1 MGSVLPRLGWSSWL
15 INSTL
20 PRLGVLAHHPD
31 GDYTRGADIGGVRA
45 DWENGS
51 RRGAGRR
58 VGDDMTSDRPVA
70 PLLTVKQVI
79 PRVRDGAVCR
89 DRLNERLTSATS
101 RLTLVVAPAG
111 WGKTVLLS
119 SWATSLGPDAKVA
132 WLSLDEDDDEP
143 VRFWRYLIGALR
155 TASDAISAAALE
167 ALLAPG
173 LRPLDLAVPIL
184 LNELAA
190 ASAPDVLVLDD
201 FHMINSSEL
210 HEEVEY
216 FVSYLPQTL
225 RLLVASR
232 QDPPLPLARLRARGE
247 LTEVRAE
254 DLRFDQAESTAMLTA
269 LAGPDLAESDMV
281 AAWRRAEGWAAGL
294 QLAGVALRS
303 RPDGTQRTE
312 LVDDERNMIDYFAA
326 EVMPELTAEQYDLL
340 VRAAPLDRLSGPLCD
355 AALGMTDSGAVLD
368 QLDRQS
374 LFVVALDRRREWY
387 RCHHLFR
394 EALLREATLGAGRDD
409 AETHQ
414 MLRRAADWFV
424 DQDLLDDAAH
434 YLLRA
439 GDGSA
444 AARLL
449 ESSESWF
456 FERGLAAT
464 YLALG
469 DALSEAAVTPQ
480 LALTLSYAAEACNRR
495 DRVPY
500 WLDVCDRRLGSDTPV
515 PGWRSARAAALMM
528 RGLVGTAESETAR
541 SVELTRQAVELER
554 AAGDR
559 DPQTALLALG
569 AALARDGQFGD
580 AAEILRDAWRSRGRR
595 DWSTGVHL
603 QIAGLLGL
611 ALNQLSRSAELDE
624 LLREARPL
632 ADQAEQNW
640 GAAAGP
646 LVALLRVV
654 EGRELYQRGEVA
666 DAREVLAQAVQ
677 VPARALTQVLGLIFL
692 ADAEIGSGDRRA
704 ARAALTRAREVVANE
719 PVPPY
724 AVVALEQAETRLGR
738 RAVRAAARSGALM
751 EELTDRELA
760 ILRTL
765 PGSATQ
771 REIGAALYLSLNT
784 IKAYNKNLYR
794 KLGVNSRQD
803 AVAVARQLGL
813 I

>member
-1 MGSVLPRLGWSSWL
+1 MASWL

-20 PRLGVLAHHPD
+20 ARLGVPAHHPD
-31 GDYTRGADIGGVRA
+31 GDYTRGADIGDAGA
-45 DWENGS
+45 GWENGS

-79 PRVRDGAVCR
+79 PRVRDGAVGR

-101 RLTLVVAPAG
+101 RLTVVVAPAG

-119 SWATSLGPDAKVA
+119 SWAASLGPDAKVA
-132 WLSLDEDDDEP
+132 WLSLDEEDDEP

-155 TASDAISAAALE
+155 TASDGVSAAVLE
-167 ALLAPG
+167 ALMAPG
-173 LRPLDLAVPIL
+173 LRPLDLAVPML

-190 ASAPDVLVLDD
+190 ASAPHVLVLDD
-201 FHMINSSEL
+201 FHMINSSQL

-216 FVSYLPQTL
+216 FVSYLPPTL

-232 QDPPLPLARLRARGE
+232 QDPPLPLARLRVRGE

-281 AAWRRAEGWAAGL
+281 AARRRTEGWAAGL
-294 QLAGVALRS
+294 QLAGLALRS
-303 RPDGTQRTE
+303 RPDGTRHAE

-394 EALLREATLGAGRDD
+394 EALLREAVLGAGRED

-414 MLRRAADWFV
+414 VLRRAADWFV
-424 DQDLLDDAAH
+424 DQDLLDEAAH

-439 GDGSA
+439 GDDAA

-464 YLALG
+464 YLAFG
-469 DALSEAAVTPQ
+469 DALPNSTVTPQ
-480 LALTLSYAAEACNRR
+480 LALVMAYAAEACGRR
-495 DRVPY
+495 DGIPH
-500 WLDVCDRRLGSDTPV
+500 WLDSCDHLITPSTSV
-515 PGWRSARAAALMM
+515 RGWSSARAGALMM
-528 RGLVGTAESETAR
+528 RGLIGTSEAETDR
-541 SVELTRQAVELER
+541 SVKLTRQAVELER

-569 AALARDGQFGD
+569 AALARDGQFGE
-580 AAEILRDAWRSRGRR
+580 AAEILQDAWRSRGRA

-603 QIAGLLGL
+603 QTAGLLGI

-640 GAAAGP
+640 GPAAGP

-654 EGRELYQRGEVA
+654 EGRQLYQRGEVA
-666 DAREVLAQAVQ
+666 HAREVLAHAVQ

-692 ADAEIGSGDRRA
+692 ADAEIGCGDRRA
-704 ARAALTRAREVVANE
+704 ARAALSQAREVVANE

-724 AVVALEQAETRLGR
+724 AVAALEQAETRLGR
-738 RAVRAAARSGALM
+738 RAVHAAARSGALM